1 MIRERLEQDIDLLCA
16 VLERMEDPAGSLA
29 GKDPREWLL
38 EHDAEL
44 AWVFDQA
51 PVSVAPTKNVVGHL
65 EIHKSADNTLYI
77 GKHFVRPDTY
87 ENNIGRFLL
96 RESVKYIQ
104 ARGQLPVLNLQDNCF
119 PQAFYEKSGF
129 TEVPSNE
136 PGNTLMRYTK

>member
-1 MIRERLEQDIDLLCA
+1 MIRERLEQDLDLLCA
-16 VLERMEDPAGSLA
+16 ILETMDSPAESLA

-38 EHDAEL
+38 ENDTEL
-44 AWVFDQA
+44 AWVFDMA

-65 EIHKSADNTLYI
+65 EIYKPADNTLAI

-104 ARGQLPVLNLQDNCF
+104 AHGQVPTLDLRQTSF
-119 PQAFYEKSGF
+119 PRTFYQKAGF
-129 TEVPSNE
+129 TEAPSND
-136 PGNTLMRYTK
+136 PDNTLMHYLK